1 MPFFLWK
8 YLPNKKT
15 IKKTLILHKNNN
27 MILCKNGKKWYKRK
41 NSLKLILTNCKK
53 VLLYIY
59 IKQCTLGQVVYIVC
73 VCVLQLHILF
83 FCLKIKA
90 GANCNFTPTFDYVM
104 THLVFTLFVFF

>member
-1 MPFFLWK
+1 MLCKVAIGILCPFFFGNI
-8 YLPNKKT
+8 YQ

-41 NSLKLILTNCKK
+41 KSLKLILTNCKK

-73 VCVLQLHILF
+73 VCVPQCTYTFLMF
-83 FCLKIKA
+83 KLKVGEA
-90 GANCNFTPTFDYVM
+90 PQ
-104 THLVFTLFVFF
+104 

>member
-73 VCVLQLHILF
+73 VCVPQYTYFFLCQKKRKGKHPQILS
-83 FCLKIKA
+83 
-90 GANCNFTPTFDYVM
+90 NSDYV
-104 THLVFTLFVFF
+104 